1 MIIVASLFTMLA
13 IITIEVFLFST
24 NHLPSQKATI
34 MLSPN
39 EQLADSTVGN
49 ELIRIGK
56 LIHHDPMEAHQDLK
70 ALETRS
76 NETWSTLEN
85 IVSLLLKRDIANKQ
99 SAASLALDLNQQLT
113 LLAKAK
119 DVEWLQ
125 AQLLIEQAEKTV
137 KSGEIN
143 TGIEN
148 IKKAI
153 EMAERNRAEFLL
165 LRAYNTA
172 GALYNA
178 SNQLKASQ
186 LYFHKGLELGKKYP
200 KNEYNGRF
208 YNNLGLL
215 YVHLEQWEKALDY
228 LKQAY
233 TTFESSDN
241 APKERLLVVLFN
253 QSFIYNKLLDATA
266 ARNTYEAA
274 LKYFD
279 SDLSDYYQILKLKVE
294 ARLLLLENRYE
305 EANNISMDCQSYP
318 TAKDYPKQL
327 GICRFITAKS
337 FIGLESYAQAMDQL
351 NSAIA
356 IFKEIEHDRWL
367 INSYKAKAE
376 IYELQGNSTEA
387 LRIYKE
393 YNDKEREQFINEIYA
408 LEFAFDTQEVQQE
421 RDLLSVQN
429 KLNAL
434 QLGKEKLHFRI
445 LSIWGTVALLLLV
458 LVVRKTLIVRSKN
471 TELQQLSYQDP
482 LTNVNNRRYYQKE
495 LESGSRLDKDAQ
507 YRVVLIDLDWFKSIN
522 DTHGHD
528 VGDEVLIQTAIRLKQ
543 CINDDELLIRWGG
556 EEFLWLL
563 KESKDIQPR
572 INLLLQQIGEN
583 PYLTKAG
590 ELTITISVG
599 VSKPNRIAS
608 LRHDSS
614 PFVEADTFLYQSK
627 QNGRNQATFP

>member
-39 EQLADSTVGN
+39 EQLADSTVGY

-56 LIHHDPMEAHQDLK
+56 LIHQDPIKAHQALK
-70 ALETRS
+70 ELEARS
-76 NETWSTLEN
+76 NKTWSTLEN
-85 IVSLLLKRDIANKQ
+85 IVNLLLKRDIANKQ

-113 LLAKAK
+113 LLAK

-215 YVHLEQWEKALDY
+215 YVHLEQWEKALVY

-241 APKERLLVVLFN
+241 APKQRLLVVLFN

-266 ARNTYEAA
+266 ARNTYESA

-305 EANNISMDCQSYP
+305 QANNVSMDCQSYP

-337 FIGLESYAQAMDQL
+337 FIGLENYAQAMDQL

-445 LSIWGTVALLLLV
+445 LSIWGTVGLLLLV

-495 LESGSRLDKDAQ
+495 LESGSKLDKATR

-556 EEFLWLL
+556 EEFLWLI